1 VTVAPKFV
9 ESTLGMASGAGGEM
23 NLGAFATIYS
33 LVSVLYLLGTLLFG
47 IAMFR
52 ARILSRWAAV
62 LLASSGPI
70 AIIMSL
76 LPHQIARLA
85 AVPMGIA
92 LVWLGYSL
100 WSERREKAIAS
111 EPLPGRGSPQLR
123 PTGGK

>member
-1 VTVAPKFV
+1 MPEPILAFDNCTMRFGGVVAVSDVSLQLEENDLIGLIGPN
-9 ESTLGMASGAGGEM
+9 GAGKTTVFNMITGVYQPTKGDVR
-23 NLGAFATIYS
+23 LGGRSIVG
-33 LVSVLYLLGTLLFG
+33 LK
-47 IAMFR
+47 
-52 ARILSRWAAV
+52 
-62 LLASSGPI
+62 
-70 AIIMSL
+70 
-76 LPHQIARLA
+76 PHQIARLA